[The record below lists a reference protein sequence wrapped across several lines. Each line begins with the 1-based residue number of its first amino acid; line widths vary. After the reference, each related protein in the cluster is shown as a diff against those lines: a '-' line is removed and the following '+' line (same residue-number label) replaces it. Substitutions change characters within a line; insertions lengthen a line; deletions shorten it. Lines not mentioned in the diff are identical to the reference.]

1 MDKIHYQ
8 RILAPVDG
16 SKVTSRVVDHATAI
30 AKRNH
35 AHLDLLN
42 VVQINQ
48 INDGY
53 AKAGSISGDQAYNLV
68 TLTQARLNDLKRRA
82 KTNGI
87 DDVSI
92 HVRFG
97 NPKRVI
103 AKDFLK
109 DHHNDLIVMGTT
121 SLSGVERMLVGS
133 VTNYVV
139 RNAPC
144 DVIVTH

>member
-1 MDKIHYQ
+1 MEQIHYQ

-16 SKVTSRVVDHATAI
+16 SKVTARVVDHATAV

-53 AKAGSISGDQAYNLV
+53 AKAQSISGDQAYNLV
-68 TLTQARLNDLKRRA
+68 TLTEARLNDLKRRA
-82 KTNGI
+82 KKNGL

-103 AKDFLK
+103 ARDFLR
-109 DHHNDLIVMGTT
+109 DHHNDLIVIGATG
-121 SLSGVERMLVGS
+121 LSSVERMLGGS
-133 VTNYVV
+133 VTPYVV